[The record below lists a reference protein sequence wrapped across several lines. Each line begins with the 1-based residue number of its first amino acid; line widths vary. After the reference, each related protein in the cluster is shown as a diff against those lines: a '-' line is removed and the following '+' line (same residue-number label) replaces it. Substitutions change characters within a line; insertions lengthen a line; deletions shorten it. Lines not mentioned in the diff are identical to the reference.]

1 MCNNNVSFK
10 NQKVMKEMF
19 KTLLLVIMF
28 LPAIIL
34 IIVDELLGLNFEIE
48 KDLKEMHPGL
58 IVFTTLFWMMI
69 ILT

>member
-1 MCNNNVSFK
+1 
-10 NQKVMKEMF
+10 MKEIF

-34 IIVDELLGLNFEIE
+34 IIVDELLGLNLEIE

>member
-1 MCNNNVSFK
+1 
-10 NQKVMKEMF
+10 MKEMF

>member
-1 MCNNNVSFK
+1 
-10 NQKVMKEMF
+10 MKEIF

-34 IIVDELLGLNFEIE
+34 VIVDELLGLNFEIE